1 MRPSNENE
9 IAELAAQIEH
19 HDALY
24 WKKNVIEIS
33 DVEYDKLRARLK
45 ALAPD
50 HPILQKTGEE
60 LKKNEETVQHAVP
73 MLSIEKTLVVAEVE
87 KWATDAGSFSGRAN
101 SDGLVACYKVDGS
114 SCSLIYED
122 GVLIQAATRGNGR
135 VGNLMTRNALQVV
148 GIPHVI
154 KESGLGVP
162 PKQRSGGET
171 PPPLSTARFEIRG
184 EIYMS
189 RASFDNAVAEFER
202 LLAEGKAKED
212 ERPPNARNYCAG
224 TLMQKDPR
232 EVARR
237 GLSFMGH
244 GCVGKIPGADG
255 VSEMSNFKALAALG
269 FETPFYKHVTE
280 ASEIAAVTTE
290 IDAQRDTLPYDTD
303 GVVFTINKLTL
314 HAELGATG
322 HHPRYRLAFKYQR
335 EQGETIVTGFEWE
348 TSRSGRVCPTMM
360 VEPIHLGGATVTRCT
375 AHNAKLVKESGV
387 AKGDRVLLER
397 EVIPHFIKKVSGA
410 EHNDGTLPAKCPSC
424 GAELAWDESET
435 NLMCPNLGGCKSQL
449 HDYLLHYTSRKA
461 ANIDGLGEVLIAKM
475 LDAGLLKSPADFF
488 TLTEA
493 TLLEH
498 RKALEPMGER
508 LAQKIVENIAKS
520 REQGMDIFLV
530 TLGIRGLGSSVS
542 AKLANHFGML
552 EKIQAATA
560 DELMKIEGIAETLA
574 AGIVKGLQSR
584 TTLIAELKKHI
595 VLKEVKKVEGHLSGK
610 SFCLTGHVEFD
621 FDGTHYDARPEI
633 EALIVSK
640 GGAIK
645 AVSKKLDYLVA
656 GEGGGSKQEKA
667 EKAGVRILDA
677 AELVEML
684 KGG

>member
-1 MRPSNENE
+1 MSKTNENE
-9 IAELAAQIEH
+9 IADLAARIGH

-50 HPILQKTGEE
+50 HSILQKTGEE
-60 LKKNEETVQHAVP
+60 LKKNEETVRHAEP
-73 MLSIEKTLVVAEVE
+73 MLSIEKCFSAAEVE
-87 KWATDAGSFSGRAN
+87 KWAEDAGAFAGQSKE
-101 SDGLVACYKVDGS
+101 DGLVACYKVDGS
-114 SCSLIYED
+114 SCSLIYEK

-135 VGNLMTRNALQVV
+135 EGNLMTRNALQVA

-154 KESGLGVP
+154 EEKESGLGVS
-162 PKQRSGGET
+162 PK
-171 PPPLSTARFEIRG
+171 PLSSSRFEVRG

-189 RASFDNAVAEFER
+189 RASFDNAVVEFER

-224 TLMQKDPR
+224 SLMQKDPR

-237 GLSFMGH
+237 GLSFMAH
-244 GCVGKIPGADG
+244 GCVGRIPGADG
-255 VSEMSNFKALAALG
+255 ISETSNFKALAALG
-269 FETPFYKHVTE
+269 FETPFYKHVSA

-290 IDAQRDTLPYDTD
+290 IDAQRDGLPYDTD
-303 GVVFTINKLTL
+303 GVVFTINKLAL

-335 EQGETIVTGFEWE
+335 EQGETTVVGFEWE
-348 TSRSGRVCPTMM
+348 TSRSGRVCPTMI

-375 AHNAKLVKESGV
+375 AHNAKRVKETGV

-397 EVIPHFIKKVSGA
+397 EVIPYFIKKVSGA
-410 EHNDGTLPAKCPSC
+410 ENNDGTLPVKCPSC
-424 GAELAWDESET
+424 GSELVWDETET
-435 NLMCPNLGGCKSQL
+435 NLMCPNLGGCTSQL
-449 HDYLLHYTSRKA
+449 HDFLLHYTSRKA

-493 TLLEH
+493 KLLEH
-498 RKALEPMGER
+498 KKALEPMGER
-508 LAQKIVENIAKS
+508 LAEKIVENIAKC
-520 REQGMDIFLV
+520 REQGVDIFLV
-530 TLGIRGLGSSVS
+530 TLGIKGLGSSVS
-542 AKLANHFGML
+542 AKLANHFGTL
-552 EKIQAATA
+552 ERIQTAAA
-560 DELMKIEGIAETLA
+560 DDLMKIEGIAETLA

-584 TTLIAELKKHI
+584 TALIAELKQHI
-595 VLKEVKKVEGHLSGK
+595 VLNEVKKVEGHLSGK

-621 FDGTHYDARPEI
+621 YDGTHYDARPEI

-645 AVSKKLDYLVA
+645 TVSKKLDYLVA
-656 GEGGGSKQEKA
+656 GEGGGSKLEKA
-667 EKAGVRILDA
+667 EKAGVAILDA
-677 AELVEML
+677 AGLVEML
-684 KGG
+684 KAT